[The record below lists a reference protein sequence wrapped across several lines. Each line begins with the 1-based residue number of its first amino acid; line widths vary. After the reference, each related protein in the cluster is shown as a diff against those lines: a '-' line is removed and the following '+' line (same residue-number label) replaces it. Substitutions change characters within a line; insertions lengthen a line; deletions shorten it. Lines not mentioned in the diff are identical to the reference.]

1 MVHYFRLGVFEG
13 GDGGDGFESFGV
25 EEGKGG
31 GVGGGEVVRGR
42 RREYKEVMEDMRL
55 GMGGAFH

>member
-1 MVHYFRLGVFEG
+1 MVHYFRLDVFEG

-42 RREYKEVMEDMRL
+42 RRE
-55 GMGGAFH
+55 